1 MKTFI
6 RLTPITLLMPLLI
19 LIGCSHTIPATDRL
33 PQPPPQLGKTPP
45 TVAPLNAIGK
55 QAQAPESVLPV
66 TLTTDLTPVQRT
78 IQAAIPERFTD
89 EDHPLANDYRWRF
102 VREGE
107 PQVLIQDGLVKYQA
121 VYRGEIESTAA
132 RACRLDPLFPVLEG
146 TGRLTLREQD
156 QGLLVTMSDSRI
168 SINLKP
174 ESDSKCNMFNVAVK
188 DQLVELFQQ
197 EAINQ
202 QISQSV
208 ERAGHSIPIQLVL
221 DRLQEPI
228 VVGQANSKL
237 CLYGKAQDFTVGS
250 LKGPAQQTT
259 IMGIARQTPV
269 AMYQTPCQKPTT
281 TPPLKVYMDNT
292 AVAVQEGQPYKI
304 LLSVPVPYAVLSQQL
319 QDKLFHQD
327 VKLRTSF
334 GNRVTIERAVASD
347 VNGRSLISVATS
359 GAVSGTLYYWG
370 TPRLEQEG
378 NVITIPDL
386 QMANETKMALDEM
399 TDGYWQVVDE
409 ELGPRLRQAA
419 TIDLTQRIGSM
430 KSALSGQHK
439 SGGLAMDML
448 IGTPG
453 SSPGHFDQR
462 RPRGRCVVGRDRQR
476 DYVECPSSNRF
487 RAKGT
492 ERTLLMEAPTDNA
505 PIEGR
510 AHTGTADVGRF
521 LRTPLKMPRGSTDSL
536 STPIISSLDYLA

>member
-1 MKTFI
+1 MKSVT
-6 RLTPITLLMPLLI
+6 RLTPITLLMPLLM
-19 LIGCSHTIPATDRL
+19 LVGCSHTIPAADQM
-33 PQPPPQLGKTPP
+33 PQPPPEIGKTSP
-45 TVAPLNAIGK
+45 TAAPLNAGGK
-55 QAQAPESVLPV
+55 QAQAPESILPV
-66 TLTTDLTPVQRT
+66 TLMADLTPVQRA

-89 EDHPLANDYRWRF
+89 EGHPLASAYRWQF

-107 PQVLIQDGLVKYQA
+107 PQVFIQDGLVKYQA

-146 TGRLTLREQD
+146 TGRLMLREQG

-174 ESDSKCNMFNVAVK
+174 ESDSKCNMFNVVVK

-202 QISQSV
+202 QISQSL
-208 ERAGHSIPIQLVL
+208 ERAGYSIPIQLVW
-221 DRLQEPI
+221 DRLQEPL

-250 LKGPAQQTT
+250 LKGPAQLTA
-259 IMGIARQTPV
+259 IMGAVRQAPV
-269 AMYQTPCQKPTT
+269 ALYQTPCQKPGT

-319 QDKLFHQD
+319 QDKLFHHE

-334 GNRVTIERAVASD
+334 RNTLTIEQAGASD
-347 VNGRSLISVATS
+347 VNGRSLFSVETS
-359 GAVSGTLYYWG
+359 GAVSGILYYWG
-370 TPRLEQEG
+370 TPRLEHEG

-386 QMANETKMALDEM
+386 QMTNETKMALDEV

-409 ELGPRLRQAA
+409 ELGPRLRQAV
-419 TIDLTQRIGSM
+419 TVDLAQRIGSM
-430 KSALSGQHK
+430 KNALSGHHK
-439 SGGLAMDML
+439 AGGLAMDLLMGRQEASQVSSTKDAL
-448 IGTPG
+448 VADVLLEGTA
-453 SSPGHFDQR
+453 SAS
-462 RPRGRCVVGRDRQR
+462 GRVPIKQQTQS
-476 DYVECPSSNRF
+476 E
-487 RAKGT
+487 AT
-492 ERTLLMEAPTDNA
+492 ERTVLMEAP
-505 PIEGR
+505 
-510 AHTGTADVGRF
+510 VGN
-521 LRTPLKMPRGSTDSL
+521 TPWKAAGIPDHGAWENFSGHR
-536 STPIISSLDYLA
+536 